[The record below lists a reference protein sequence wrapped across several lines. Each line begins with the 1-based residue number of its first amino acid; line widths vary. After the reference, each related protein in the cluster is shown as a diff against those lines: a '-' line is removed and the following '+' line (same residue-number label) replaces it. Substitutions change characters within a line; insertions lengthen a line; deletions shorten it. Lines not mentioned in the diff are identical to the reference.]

1 MKLNIDIRNINPY
14 LRGIPMATLKL
25 NQHINY
31 LSTEW
36 QIIEFIDSDKVKI
49 RNLSVKLGKEDLIIA
64 SKYAK
69 PMRFS

>member
-1 MKLNIDIRNINPY
+1 
-14 LRGIPMATLKL
+14 MATLKL

-49 RNLSVKLGKEDLIIA
+49 RNLSAKLGKEDLIIA
-64 SKYAK
+64 SIYAK
-69 PMRFS
+69 PIRRF